1 MSKNNQKCVRM
12 SDDILNIV
20 LSCKGEGFNDKFENL
35 VIDYKKSIPE
45 REKYLQNLN
54 MQIAEKLKDLK
65 KLEDRFRGLKNFE
78 FSLDNLRRDVL
89 KIADTAASIIDVS
102 QIVAAA
108 PAPGLKNEIQESRRK
123 KRIS

>member
-102 QIVAAA
+102 QIVVAA